1 MIRAIAFDLDD
12 TLINTSGIL
21 APKATLDAFKILKD
35 NGLKLSL
42 EDCERIRL
50 DMIRSVS
57 HRDVFAFLAKNHG
70 TDDTIAALSAAVD
83 AFYSPTLPENLP
95 LLPGAL
101 DNLKYLQPKYA
112 LYVVTAGFDVAQKDK
127 IKSLGI
133 KKFFKQIFVI
143 NSLAKERKKD
153 SFIKILE
160 IEKINSYELLCIGNS
175 LSSEIKDAISL
186 GAKSC
191 YFEFGEDRGEA
202 DENLYK
208 NIDFHVKNHFDL
220 IEVCQL

>member
-12 TLINTSGIL
+12 TLIDTSGIL

-35 NGLKLSL
+35 NGLTLST
-42 EDCERIRL
+42 EDCERIRVE
-50 DMIRSVS
+50 MIRSVS
-57 HRDVFAFLAKNHG
+57 HRDVFDFLAKNHG
-70 TDDTIAALSAAVD
+70 TEQTQSALAAAVD
-83 AFYSPTLPENLP
+83 AFYSPSLPENLP
-95 LLPGAL
+95 LLPGAI

-112 LYVVTAGFDVAQKDK
+112 MYVVTAGFDVAQKDK

-153 SFIKILE
+153 SFLKILALE
-160 IEKINSYELLCIGNS
+160 DLKPHELLCIGNS
-175 LSSEIKDAISL
+175 LSSEIKDAVSI

-191 YFEFGEDRGEA
+191 YFQFGEDRGEV
-202 DENLYK
+202 DESFLK
-208 NIDFHVKNHFDL
+208 KIDFHVKNHFDL
-220 IEVCQL
+220 IEVCDL